1 VLAAPTARNL
11 EHEQQRAIRAAMV
24 GQGFTEVSNYSFI
37 SEADAAMFGY
47 STEKLLQIANPIIAD
62 QKYMRPALLPGIR
75 RNLADNSRYFTD
87 FRLFEIGRAYS
98 KTADGVPKE
107 RMHLMAAIFS
117 REGRETNGANLLE
130 MKRVAQYLVAGHK
143 VIPAK
148 AHGKTMHPERAAH
161 IEVAGQRVGDLYELH
176 PSLLDR
182 GRAAI
187 LDLDLDA
194 LQGLPSQRQTYHP
207 LRRFPTS
214 SFDLSIVAPA
224 QALVAELESK
234 LRYLAGEGLVSLQFL
249 LIFPL
254 PPDKKSVSFR
264 LTLGAD
270 DRTLTA
276 EEVTRTREKVVEG
289 LKSAGYELRE

>member
-1 VLAAPTARNL
+1 
-11 EHEQQRAIRAAMV
+11 MV

-37 SEADAAMFGY
+37 SDAEAAMFGY
-47 STEKLLQIANPIIAD
+47 STDKLLQVANPIIAD

-107 RMHLMAAIFS
+107 RTHLMAAIY
-117 REGRETNGANLLE
+117 GRETNGANLLE
-130 MKRVAQYLVAGHK
+130 MKRVAQYLAAAYK
-143 VIPAK
+143 VVPAK
-148 AHGKTMHPERAAH
+148 AHSKIMHPERAAH
-161 IEVAGQRVGDLYELH
+161 IEVGGQGVGNLYELH

-194 LQGLPSQRQTYHP
+194 LQTLPSQRQAYHP

-224 QALVAELESK
+224 QTLVADLESK
-234 LRYLAGEGLVSLQFL
+234 LRHLAGNGLVSLQFL

-264 LTLGAD
+264 SDSRRRRSHAH
-270 DRTLTA
+270 RRRSYA
-276 EEVTRTREKVVEG
+276 HP
-289 LKSAGYELRE
+289 

>member
-1 VLAAPTARNL
+1 
-11 EHEQQRAIRAAMV
+11 
-24 GQGFTEVSNYSFI
+24 
-37 SEADAAMFGY
+37 
-47 STEKLLQIANPIIAD
+47 
-62 QKYMRPALLPGIR
+62 
-75 RNLADNSRYFTD
+75 
-87 FRLFEIGRAYS
+87 
-98 KTADGVPKE
+98 
-107 RMHLMAAIFS
+107 MAAIY
-117 REGRETNGANLLE
+117 GRETNGANLLE
-130 MKRVAQYLVAGHK
+130 MKRVVQYLVSGYR
-143 VIPAK
+143 VVPAK
-148 AHGKTMHPERAAH
+148 GHGKTMHPERAAH
-161 IEVAGQRVGDLYELH
+161 IEVVSQRVGDLFELH

-194 LQGLPSQRQTYHP
+194 LLALPSQRQAYRP

-224 QALVAELESK
+224 HTLVADLENK
-234 LRYLAGEGLVSLQFL
+234 LRQLAGDSLVSLQFL

-276 EEVTRTREKVVEG
+276 DEVTRTREKVVEG
-289 LKSAGYELRE
+289 IKSAGFELRE

>member
-1 VLAAPTARNL
+1 L
-11 EHEQQRAIRAAMV
+11 
-24 GQGFTEVSNYSFI
+24 
-37 SEADAAMFGY
+37 
-47 STEKLLQIANPIIAD
+47 ANPIIAD

-98 KTADGVPKE
+98 KGADGAPKE
-107 RMHLMAAIFS
+107 RTHLMAAIY
-117 REGRETNGANLLE
+117 GRETNGANLLE
-130 MKRVAQYLVAGHK
+130 MKRVMQYVASGAK
-143 VIPAK
+143 ITPAK
-148 AHGKTMHPERAAH
+148 APNKTMHPEGAAH
-161 IEVAGQRVGDLYELH
+161 VEVGGQRVGDLYELH
-176 PSLLDR
+176 PGLLDR

-194 LQGLPSQRQTYHP
+194 LQALPAQRQAYRP

-224 QALVAELESK
+224 HTLVADLENK
-234 LRYLAGEGLVSLQFL
+234 LRQLAGDSMVSLQFL

-254 PPDKKSVSFR
+254 PSDKKSVSFR

-276 EEVTRTREKVVEG
+276 EEVTRTRERVVEG
-289 LKSAGYELRE
+289 IKAAGFELRE